1 MGTRKNVTQLMAKSA
16 TLSTRKFVRR
26 LDTKSNAM
34 MFQSKNAAKFRSRNV
49 ARFPKRSAEMSQE
62 PTARRNTRD
71 NVVQSPG
78 NTASMF
84 LTSIVTK
91 TQHCSP
97 VPVKDCREKPRRHCV
112 LIPSIRTKEVTMQE
126 CSITSQPRCEPTT
139 RTVCRDVTSKVEVCN
154 DVPEEECE
162 HQQTPVTRYE

>member
-91 TQHCSP
+91 F
-97 VPVKDCREKPRRHCV
+97 PRLNATTPKLSIV
-112 LIPSIRTKEVTMQE
+112 LQFPSKTAGRSQE
-126 CSITSQPRCEPTT
+126 
-139 RTVCRDVTSKVEVCN
+139 DVVS
-154 DVPEEECE
+154 
-162 HQQTPVTRYE
+162 